1 MAQQAWWVL
10 LLAGIATIL
19 CTAYAFRNL
28 GINTDIT
35 DMLSPDLP
43 FQQTL
48 ANYHH
53 IFPQHTNSIVVVTE
67 ANTPEM
73 AHATVTTLAARLR
86 NQKDLVTSVYAPSG
100 GRFFDTHSLLY
111 LTLTDLHEL
120 SETVGQSQPYIS
132 QLLQDRSLRGL
143 FTMLNDSY
151 DRTGWTNER
160 LVDSLFLRMSEAIRA
175 SSVGLN
181 YTLSWHSVILNQDPT
196 DPRTV
201 RFLLVQPRLDYHKL
215 LPAGPVL
222 QAIRRAIDESNVL
235 TIPGVRVRVTGE
247 VALAHEELLV
257 VSQRAGLAAL
267 LALIMVCLTL
277 LVAFRSWRLMLA
289 TLVMLV
295 VGLALS
301 AGFATI
307 TVGHLNIISLT
318 FAVLFI
324 GLVVDYAIHLCLRY
338 RELLGLGELP
348 EQALG
353 RSVQDVG
360 PALLLC
366 TITTAIGFYAF
377 VPTKYTGISELG
389 LISGTG
395 MFIGFLVSL
404 TVLPAMLTILPPRHS
419 HRWPTVSSARA
430 RDSVYEFPLRHGRA
444 IRWGT
449 LALLLLSLTLL
460 PWATFDRNP
469 HNLRDPHSES
479 VSTLRDLLEGREGA
493 PWTLTAL
500 ASDEDAAWDYA
511 SQFSHSET
519 VDKVLMIHDFVPM
532 DQLEKFSILQ
542 DMADHFLPQST
553 EQRPQALT
561 AHPEDLT
568 PTLQSFLTRLD
579 HYIKGRNGTREPGS
593 AVRLRAQG
601 RTLLAELHNLE
612 DESKR
617 GLLER
622 LDQSL
627 LGSLPTDLTN
637 PAPSERMGMVSV
649 EKLPQEL
656 YERWVSEDGIYRIEV
671 LPKEDLSDTIALRH
685 FVDEVR
691 GIAPQAT
698 GLPVSYLNG
707 SQEVIRAFRQAFVL
721 AILAIAGILGIVFRK
736 LRDTLLVILPLCLA
750 GLLTS
755 AVTVVL
761 NTPFNYANILALPL
775 IFGLGADSG
784 IHIVERLRRMPAQ
797 CGDFL
802 RSSTIR
808 GVFFSGLT
816 TILSFSSL
824 AYTPHLGVSSMGQL
838 LALGVLLTLV
848 STLVVLPAFL
858 YAGRHQLRAHPSR
871 EDAKG

>member
-1 MAQQAWWVL
+1 M
-10 LLAGIATIL
+10 
-19 CTAYAFRNL
+19 
-28 GINTDIT
+28 
-35 DMLSPDLP
+35 
-43 FQQTL
+43 
-48 ANYHH
+48 
-53 IFPQHTNSIVVVTE
+53 
-67 ANTPEM
+67 
-73 AHATVTTLAARLR
+73 
-86 NQKDLVTSVYAPSG
+86 
-100 GRFFDTHSLLY
+100 
-111 LTLTDLHEL
+111 
-120 SETVGQSQPYIS
+120 
-132 QLLQDRSLRGL
+132 
-143 FTMLNDSY
+143 
-151 DRTGWTNER
+151 
-160 LVDSLFLRMSEAIRA
+160 
-175 SSVGLN
+175 
-181 YTLSWHSVILNQDPT
+181 
-196 DPRTV
+196 
-201 RFLLVQPRLDYHKL
+201 
-215 LPAGPVL
+215 
-222 QAIRRAIDESNVL
+222 L

-691 GIAPQAT
+691 GIAPP
-698 GLPVSYLNG
+698 GNGPSGELP
-707 SQEVIRAFRQAFVL
+707 
-721 AILAIAGILGIVFRK
+721 
-736 LRDTLLVILPLCLA
+736 
-750 GLLTS
+750 
-755 AVTVVL
+755 
-761 NTPFNYANILALPL
+761 
-775 IFGLGADSG
+775 
-784 IHIVERLRRMPAQ
+784 
-797 CGDFL
+797 
-802 RSSTIR
+802 
-808 GVFFSGLT
+808 
-816 TILSFSSL
+816 
-824 AYTPHLGVSSMGQL
+824 
-838 LALGVLLTLV
+838 
-848 STLVVLPAFL
+848 
-858 YAGRHQLRAHPSR
+858 
-871 EDAKG
+871 